1 MSELYKVNLF
11 KELSLARFRIFPYEK
26 YESWRDE
33 ALWMIV
39 RSCLYPHHPYPPNS
53 NVLRAVVQ
61 KFLQAYEQDNELK
74 SFDTSLR
81 NEMIKVFA
89 PLDNN
94 LGQLQSPSLNQD
106 GLGPLLSLKYYCNP
120 DNQLLLENKGVFQHC
135 NSMGDGESS
144 ISGGIVS
151 VQAGPFDPKV
161 ESTFDLKRIATNYG
175 FTMEELG
182 ALEHLFL
189 ENASYGNLF
198 LKLGSDKEKF
208 EFLSRQID
216 VFNRKYGGNDRRTAK
231 RKVNPLTFPF
241 SWFKD
246 TLIMD

>member
-1 MSELYKVNLF
+1 MASIGMDLSPPTQSLEDIHFPLKFTLRGKRKRTHSPRQQESE
-11 KELSLARFRIFPYEK
+11 S
-26 YESWRDE
+26 
-33 ALWMIV
+33 
-39 RSCLYPHHPYPPNS
+39 
-53 NVLRAVVQ
+53 
-61 KFLQAYEQDNELK
+61 
-74 SFDTSLR
+74 
-81 NEMIKVFA
+81 
-89 PLDNN
+89 
-94 LGQLQSPSLNQD
+94 
-106 GLGPLLSLKYYCNP
+106 
-120 DNQLLLENKGVFQHC
+120 
-135 NSMGDGESS
+135 GESIGS
-144 ISGGIVS
+144 NSEVESKMEEQCQNMSGGIVS

-231 RKVNPLTFPF
+231 RK
-241 SWFKD
+241 SRHG
-246 TLIMD
+246 